1 MEIQLFIKEWMNS
14 LISFHWKILY
24 NINLQS
30 KVVPLGSKMN
40 EVLTSDPMHLH
51 WVLKHMM
58 YIGKDE
64 ILVVA

>member
-1 MEIQLFIKEWMNS
+1 MS
-14 LISFHWKILY
+14 
-24 NINLQS
+24 
-30 KVVPLGSKMN
+30 

-64 ILVVA
+64 ILVVAECQGCGVLDFLSATFIILLHLDVRAF